1 MGVKLGKL
9 ERFETYENLLMKDST
24 YKISCCLVLMHN
36 GKELLATPIARGLE
50 ELENVSS
57 DSQPI
62 DKCNVIIVLAICE
75 SKGWVLKTSKENLAL
90 LQGHIHFQLT
100 EEAEL

>member
-50 ELENVSS
+50 ELENISS

-62 DKCNVIIVLAICE
+62 D
-75 SKGWVLKTSKENLAL
+75 
-90 LQGHIHFQLT
+90 
-100 EEAEL
+100 